1 MRLSCSFLFLV
12 TSSAAGTVLVH
23 ANVATTLIT
32 QTRRLLNLGGLFG
45 SATQTATP
53 YERVAGHP
61 VFQVSTAWGSAYM
74 NMEKMSDMDRQ
85 EADLKK
91 EFSSTSIAEQANEYR
106 TVCLFYMD
114 PDDAISVH
122 AELKQMQQMEKS
134 DIRITAGSLAKAL
147 RQAGNLGNGLV
158 TGAPVDPSTGNVR
171 PVDEGGSLRYKIMPP
186 KRQLYYAARCVG
198 KERVGLFGD
207 NRGSDDAMMAI
218 LGNSALEGMNL
229 ERRREKRERKGP
241 RKTQT
246 LMEAQNAHMEG
257 YIGIPV
263 FYCPSIRKQQPKL
276 KQLISGSSQENP
288 MFFNYEDMV
297 EAWGNMK
304 QRNPNQKLPDK
315 PPSVEVFN
323 LWDVLTSMEKE
334 AWKQKKAAAA
344 KRADWVL
351 KPIRKRLASSKDQQP
366 GLESVVFIPSSHCI
380 DYKEAISK
388 RGNGKARLRPMR
400 G

>member
-1 MRLSCSFLFLV
+1 MRLSYSFLFLS
-12 TSSAAGTVLVH
+12 TSSAVLVH
-23 ANVATTLIT
+23 ANLATTVIT

-45 SATQTATP
+45 SSTQTDTP

-85 EADLKK
+85 EATAKPNDA
-91 EFSSTSIAEQANEYR
+91 SINSIAEETNEYR
-106 TVCLFYMD
+106 TVCLFFMD

-134 DIRITAGSLAKAL
+134 DIRITAGSLSKAL

-158 TGAPVDPSTGNVR
+158 TGAPVDATTGNVR

-207 NRGSDDAMMAI
+207 NSGSDDAMMAI

-229 ERRREKRERKGP
+229 EMRREKRERKGP
-241 RKTQT
+241 RKAKTV
-246 LMEAQNAHMEG
+246 MEAQNAHMEG

-276 KQLISGSSQENP
+276 KQLISGSSQETP

-297 EAWGNMK
+297 DAWGKMK
-304 QRNPNQKLPDK
+304 EGNQGQKLPDK

-323 LWDVLTSMEKE
+323 LWDVLTSMEKD
-334 AWKQKKAAAA
+334 AWKQKKAAAT
-344 KRADWVL
+344 KGDWLL
-351 KPIRKRLASSKDQQP
+351 KPIRKRLVSSKDQQP